1 MHGFSGGPTAM
12 CYACESRLTPAFTM
26 PEAPKRREP
35 TGPQYF
41 TFDPIPEVEASP
53 AAPKKGAKT
62 TRSKKRS
69 RRVLY
74 PPVAKRYYPT
84 EEPNY
89 AKRLLFILLT
99 IVLFQIYSAEEE
111 LPATFLSL
119 STEENVS
126 RCSMELGESRG
137 EPLHLQE
144 PELAAPSTEMEI
156 HGDVVNATGW
166 HWVKNETSESTVD
179 ITQLLEQSP
188 ARF

>member
-1 MHGFSGGPTAM
+1 M
-12 CYACESRLTPAFTM
+12 CYACESRLTRTFTM
-26 PEAPKRREP
+26 PEGPKRREP

-41 TFDPIPEVEASP
+41 TFDPIPEVETSP
-53 AAPKKGAKT
+53 AAPRKGSKT
-62 TRSKKRS
+62 LRSKKRS

-99 IVLFQIYSAEEE
+99 VVLFQIYSAEEE
-111 LPATFLSL
+111 LPATFVSL
-119 STEENVS
+119 TTEENFS
-126 RCSMELGESRG
+126 RCSVESRESRG

-144 PELAAPSTEMEI
+144 PELPAPSTEIET
-156 HGDVVNATGW
+156 HGDVVVNATSW

-179 ITQLLEQSP
+179 ITQLLEQSQ
-188 ARF
+188 AAF

>member
-1 MHGFSGGPTAM
+1 F
-12 CYACESRLTPAFTM
+12 CQRRLCSVQAKVLRHCTQM

-111 LPATFLSL
+111 LPAT
-119 STEENVS
+119 
-126 RCSMELGESRG
+126 
-137 EPLHLQE
+137 E